1 MNKQKQTYLSPETET
16 LVVRFEDSILQVT
29 SPLQTLSL
37 MPLGGG
43 DQGFGDSAAS
53 IEDKSGETW
62 W

>member
-16 LVVRFEDSILQVT
+16 LVVRFEGVVCT
-29 SPLQTLSL
+29 SPLQTLG
-37 MPLGGG
+37 MITIPGA

-53 IEDKSGETW
+53 IDDKSGESW